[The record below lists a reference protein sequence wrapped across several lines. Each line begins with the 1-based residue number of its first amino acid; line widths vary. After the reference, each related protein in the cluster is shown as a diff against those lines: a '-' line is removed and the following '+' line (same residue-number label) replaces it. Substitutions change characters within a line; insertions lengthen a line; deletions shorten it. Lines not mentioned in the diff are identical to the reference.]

1 MESTLY
7 NIADPHFG
15 GPPPAQNSVRNIF
28 PLCVGLVVGFASFGI
43 FFGLQMTNIDDH
55 VFIRHNET
63 MQILKDMLLTTMKE
77 KEACLDN
84 HDTMALKV
92 SSLQD
97 LLAGHEALA
106 NNYDTLLQEFESTR
120 TMLNTVQ
127 EEKRVQEE
135 AFMEQSGIIA
145 NLSTEKDD
153 ISQELSQLREEE
165 TRLLEENQVL
175 RRQIDEADA
184 LTSEL
189 RMQADETESILD
201 AVELRM
207 QRRENFLCIDK

>member
-15 GPPPAQNSVRNIF
+15 GPPPARNSVRNIF

-43 FFGLQMTNIDDH
+43 FFGLQMKNIDDH

-63 MQILKDMLLTTMKE
+63 LQILKDMLLTTMKE

-153 ISQELSQLREEE
+153 ITQELSQLREEE

-175 RRQIDEADA
+175 RRQLDEADA

-207 QRRENFLCIDK
+207 QRRENFLCIDE